1 MLTVQSKIAALRE
14 ELRREHLFAFIFPT
28 TDPHQSEYTADHWK
42 GREWI
47 SGFTGSAGTAVV
59 TLHSAALWTDSR
71 YFIAAAQQLE
81 GTEFQLMRERIDGT
95 PTIAEWLQSEHSKFL
110 ILNSKLST
118 EVALDGM
125 TSSHAYVKALKD
137 DLRKHGGLTLRT
149 TFDPL
154 QRLWTDRPPIPM
166 APIVPQP
173 LEYAGEDV
181 TSKLTRIR
189 QALRQVHA
197 DGMIMA
203 SLDDIAWTLNLRG
216 ADVHC
221 NPVFV
226 SYLLISSRS
235 ATLFVHEQKLTP
247 AARQH
252 LQQYGIATAPYDAVK
267 DAMRY
272 YPDYNI
278 LADREEIS
286 DTLMHAIKSG
296 KNGQLSPLNSQFL
309 NLNSQIIN
317 LPSPVPAMKAVKTP
331 AEQQGFR
338 QAMLRDGI
346 ALVRFLRWLKPAVAA
361 GGQTEMSIDRKLT
374 ALRAEQPLYQGLS
387 FDTIAAYRAHGAI
400 VHYEATPDTDAP
412 LRPEGLLLLDSGAQY
427 TDGTTDITRTI
438 ALGPVTDEQ
447 RRIYTLVLK
456 GHIQLQLLRF
466 PDGAS
471 GTQLDAIARRGLWQ
485 AGLNFL
491 HGTGH
496 GVGSYLNVHEGPHQ
510 IRMEY
515 RPAPLHAGMTVTDEP
530 GIYLEGQFGVR
541 IENVLLTQPWR
552 ETDFGRFLQFETLTL
567 CPIDTAPLD
576 ISLLTPEELQWL
588 NAYHQMVY
596 DRLAPHLDAPDR
608 DWLRSATACK
618 H

>member
-1 MLTVQSKIAALRE
+1 
-14 ELRREHLFAFIFPT
+14 
-28 TDPHQSEYTADHWK
+28 
-42 GREWI
+42 
-47 SGFTGSAGTAVV
+47 
-59 TLHSAALWTDSR
+59 
-71 YFIAAAQQLE
+71 
-81 GTEFQLMRERIDGT
+81 
-95 PTIAEWLQSEHSKFL
+95 
-110 ILNSKLST
+110 
-118 EVALDGM
+118 M

-247 AARQH
+247 AARQQ
-252 LQQYGIATAPYDAVK
+252 LQQYGIATAPYEAVK
-267 DAMRY
+267 DAMRH
-272 YPDYNI
+272 YPDYTI

-286 DTLMHAIKSG
+286 DTLMHAIKYG
-296 KNGQLSPLNSQFL
+296 KNGQLSP
-309 NLNSQIIN
+309 LNSQIIN

-361 GGQTEMSIDRKLT
+361 GGQTEMSIGRKLT

-387 FDTIAAYRAHGAI
+387 FDTIAAYQAHGAI

-412 LRPEGLLLLDSGAQY
+412 LHPEGLLLLDSGAQY

-471 GTQLDAIARRGLWQ
+471 GTQLDAIARRDLWQ

-496 GVGSYLNVHEGPHQ
+496 GVGAYLSVHEGPHQ

-515 RPAPLHAGMTVTDEP
+515 RPASLHAGMTVTDEP

-541 IENVLLTQPWR
+541 IENVLLTQPWC

-588 NAYHQMVY
+588 NDYHQMVY

-608 DWLRSATACK
+608 DWLRTATAPCLL
-618 H
+618 